1 VAEFKEAYGQDF
13 DEQIKNLAVEY
24 EQTTDGN
31 TEAYFTFINIF
42 RKTSQNRFTRV
53 SYISFSELVD
63 FQPTN
68 CPNIAKPSPYEQT
81 TDGNTEAYFT
91 LLTLAEGTVLLNG
104 VKALVAKVGG
114 TEALKVIAKETAM
127 SIKDAGAFVND
138 LVRGRGF
145 GNVRAIGRLKVNKL
159 AEANIT
165 NSGKTVLGKHI
176 EGGGYIKKAQDT
188 GSSYFDIGNKRDKLI
203 TQAKMECKQTFFR

>member
-1 VAEFKEAYGQDF
+1 
-13 DEQIKNLAVEY
+13 
-24 EQTTDGN
+24 
-31 TEAYFTFINIF
+31 
-42 RKTSQNRFTRV
+42 
-53 SYISFSELVD
+53 
-63 FQPTN
+63 
-68 CPNIAKPSPYEQT
+68 
-81 TDGNTEAYFT
+81 
-91 LLTLAEGTVLLNG
+91 
-104 VKALVAKVGG
+104 
-114 TEALKVIAKETAM
+114 M